1 MLTDL
6 DRLNDFWK
14 DFQTVSKMED
24 VTEPSVKVKGT
35 IFEERVALLINK
47 HFNCTSIRWGQKNL
61 RQCRGRNKHQ
71 FDIEFTIGEARFI
84 CECKYTERD
93 ERQAWAT
100 IKDGLSKFLF
110 AVVQRL
116 EHLKRIEVK
125 NTFLILITN
134 VPLNRSIIND
144 CIFNNVIFINP
155 SQPPI
160 PLVLKLFADAPGTFS
175 EFNNREIY
183 DKLKL
188 YSNHLFT
195 YKNVLSNTDNVD
207 PLLAN
212 DYFSFIKNN
221 QLIVY

>member
-1 MLTDL
+1 MFTDL
-6 DRLNDFWK
+6 DRLNAFWQ
-14 DFQTVSKMED
+14 DFQISSKMED
-24 VTEPSVKVKGT
+24 VTEPDVKVRGT
-35 IFEERVALLINK
+35 IFEERIAQLINK
-47 HFNCTSIRWGQKNL
+47 HFNCTSIRWGQKNI

-93 ERQAWAT
+93 ERKAWAT

-116 EHLKRIEVK
+116 EHLKMTEVK
-125 NTFLILITN
+125 NTFLILFTN

-155 SQPPI
+155 YQPPI
-160 PLVLKLFADAPGTFS
+160 PLVLKLFTDAQGAYS

-183 DKLKL
+183 AKLKL

-195 YKNVLSNTDNVD
+195 YKNVLSNTNKVD
-207 PLLAN
+207 PLLAHN
-212 DYFSFIKNN
+212 YFSFIKNN
-221 QLIVY
+221 KLIVY